1 MKKKGLIKIPV
12 KLTFF
17 MVFAVF
23 FCFKNFS
30 QNLSNPEKKTIQTG
44 MNTEK
49 QAGDFF
55 KSGNKSFKTY
65 PTTEEIIQNAHK
77 ENRKSVALVL
87 SGGGAKGF
95 GQTGLLK
102 ELERAG
108 IPVDMVIGSS
118 AGALIGG
125 FYAAGYSPEEIENL
139 ALEMDWPEL
148 FSDESRNLYETYSK
162 TVHNDRYFLDL
173 GISRKFKMEI
183 GSSILSGQR
192 ILNLFKEKTVKIPY
206 LESFNQLPV
215 PYRAVALDILT
226 GEPILLYKGDLSEA
240 MRASMNLPAVFSPF
254 TIGETTYIDGGIIEH
269 LPVQLAKNL
278 GFEIIISI
286 DTGDP
291 LVNHLSVF
299 ESNPMVSLTQ
309 MLNITQNKKN
319 KLEKTLSD
327 YSFTPPLDQYNMTS
341 FLDTREIIR
350 IGNEAAGKERD
361 NLADLK
367 KKIFNGT
374 VSGAENDAV
383 SLWET
388 GNSGKTG
395 NVTPGVPGKRNYKNL
410 PYCTPVVVE
419 ITGSLDSDSN
429 FIRREIQKILGK
441 PLTEE
446 AAGKLLEALFS
457 RGNYKKITAK
467 TGYTDNLAKPR
478 KEENPDI
485 PYEQG
490 RESRTSPAASLVFV
504 AGDFEKSGA
513 GSKGNSPSPTEAA
526 PQETGNTIPG
536 ILRIEM
542 VPEGKRGHSL
552 RFGINYNTTLGME
565 SEGKILI
572 HNNFIMRDITNTG
585 SALSAKISLLDN
597 FVGKIN
603 FFQPIYDLIF
613 LELNGKYKNSFDIF
627 YQQKDFP
634 ILLASQSQTAE
645 TELKGGFFLNSNT
658 WIYGTAGYQWMEAPE
673 FKDSRQVQIN
683 HLLKAKAGL
692 CTNNL
697 DREVFPTRGW
707 FNSFEM
713 EAGFP
718 VTDNKT
724 PGYWVKD
731 KTFIK
736 LTEKGKFILPLS
748 EKFRFVFDIFW
759 GTETREILNTLSP
772 VFSFL
777 GYSLGDR
784 EFFPHIVNKT
794 DFANHKGAFK
804 ISAST
809 NPLSPIT
816 PLGGEGFFTADFAA
830 GNIWNSYRDF
840 FAEPEIEMTGTLG
853 LGILINEAFSINLR
867 IGAGSCKKE
876 VMPFLAI
883 DIGAI

>member
-1 MKKKGLIKIPV
+1 MKNTGLSASSKKIILFLV
-12 KLTFF
+12 L
-17 MVFAVF
+17 AQF

-30 QNLSNPEKKTIQTG
+30 LDFSSNDENPYMEKK
-44 MNTEK
+44 NTEK
-49 QAGDFF
+49 QFLFSVQSTD
-55 KSGNKSFKTY
+55 KSFKTY
-65 PTTEEIIQNAHK
+65 PTTEEIILNAHK

-125 FYAAGYSPEEIENL
+125 FYAAGYRPEEIEEI

-162 TVHNDRYFLDL
+162 TTRNDRYFLDL
-173 GISRKFKMEI
+173 GVSRNFKMEI

-192 ILNLFKEKTVKIPY
+192 ILNLFKEKTVKIPC

-215 PYRAVALDILT
+215 PYRAVALDIIT
-226 GEPILLYKGDLSEA
+226 GEPILLDKGDLSEA

-254 TIGETTYIDGGIIEH
+254 TIGDTTYIDGGIIEH
-269 LPVQLAKNL
+269 LPVQLARNM

-291 LVNHLSVF
+291 LVNQLAVF

-309 MLNITQNKKN
+309 MLNITQNRKN
-319 KLEKTLSD
+319 KLEKSLSD
-327 YSFTPPLDQYNMTS
+327 YNFTPPLDQYNMTS

-350 IGNEAAGKERD
+350 IGNEAAGKERE

-367 KKIFNGT
+367 KKIFNGSVPGGQNNSTSLPETEISGNT
-374 VSGAENDAV
+374 VNGGA
-383 SLWET
+383 
-388 GNSGKTG
+388 
-395 NVTPGVPGKRNYKNL
+395 GVPEKPDYKNL
-410 PYCTPVVVE
+410 PYYKLETVE
-419 ITGSLDSDSN
+419 ITGCLDSDNN
-429 FIRREIQKILGK
+429 FIKREIQKILGK
-441 PLTEE
+441 PFTEE
-446 AAGKLLEALFS
+446 AAGKLLEALFA

-467 TGYTDNLAKPR
+467 IEYADNRINPQR
-478 KEENPDI
+478 EDNPDI
-485 PYEQG
+485 PFEPG
-490 RESRTSPAASLVFV
+490 RESRARPAPSLLFI
-504 AGDFEKSGA
+504 AGDFEKSG
-513 GSKGNSPSPTEAA
+513 GRENSFNNTETAR
-526 PQETGNTIPG
+526 PETENTTPG
-536 ILRIEM
+536 ILHIEM

-597 FVGKIN
+597 FVGEIN

-613 LELNGKYKNSFDIF
+613 LELDGKYKNSFDIF

-634 ILLASQSQTAE
+634 ILLASQSQTVE
-645 TELKGGFFLNSNT
+645 TELKGGFFINSNT
-658 WIYGTAGYQWMEAPE
+658 WIYGTAGYQWLEAPE
-673 FKDSRQVQIN
+673 FKDSRQLQIN
-683 HLLKAKAGL
+683 HILKAKTGL

-697 DREVFPTRGW
+697 NREVFPTWGW

-718 VTDNKT
+718 VTNNKNT
-724 PGYWVKD
+724 GYWTKD

-736 LTEKGKFILPLS
+736 LTEKGKFILPIG
-748 EKFRFVFDIFW
+748 EKFRFIFDIFW
-759 GTETREILNTLSP
+759 GTEIREILNTLSP
-772 VFSFL
+772 VSSFL

-794 DFANHKGAFK
+794 YFANHKGAFK

-816 PLGGEGFFTADFAA
+816 PLGGEGFFTAGFAV
-830 GNIWNSYRDF
+830 GNVWDSYRDF
-840 FAEPEIEMTGTLG
+840 FTEPEIEMAGTLG
-853 LGILINEAFSINLR
+853 LGVLINEAFSLNFR
-867 IGAGSCKKE
+867 IGAGSSKKE
-876 VMPFLAI
+876 IMPFLAI